1 MSLVGLL
8 PVVWFLTDWVVFT
21 ICLPIL
27 SPRLLSPS
35 LNDWAS
41 EQGMLMRSA
50 AHRIRMFGVF
60 MCVVCVFYAVLFA
73 SPNLRKKSEL
83 LYYNDEK
90 SGVDVLVNAEN
101 T

>member
-1 MSLVGLL
+1 
-8 PVVWFLTDWVVFT
+8 
-21 ICLPIL
+21 
-27 SPRLLSPS
+27 
-35 LNDWAS
+35 
-41 EQGMLMRSA
+41 MRSA

-73 SPNLRKKSEL
+73 SPNLRKKSEM